1 MNKLFATIAT
11 LVFTGSVHAA
21 SDSQVYH
28 GWASGNPDLSSDVDA
43 VALTSRV
50 PSGPPGS
57 DIYNGFERGNAELSY
72 GSETLAARLGGQ
84 PGIGDGSAGMGRG
97 SVSSIYR
104 GFEIGNPDL

>member
-28 GWASGNPDLSSDVDA
+28 GWASGNPDLSSDV
-43 VALTSRV
+43 
-50 PSGPPGS
+50 
-57 DIYNGFERGNAELSY
+57 ERLDRSTWLAE
-72 GSETLAARLGGQ
+72 
-84 PGIGDGSAGMGRG
+84 AGMGRG